1 MNYRGI
7 LGGALVVI
15 LILCAVAIVQDER
28 ITRLEADLQSLRF
41 QTGGQPVIF
50 SAEEKVALHRCVTD
64 SECEGLTEF

>member
-1 MNYRGI
+1 MTYRNI
-7 LGGALVVI
+7 LGGALVAI
-15 LILCAVAIVQDER
+15 LILAYVALQQEQR
-28 ITRLEADLQSLRF
+28 IASLEADLQSLRF